1 MLTAEARTGVALQFD
16 DAEQRR
22 EAATL
27 GMWAFLAT
35 EVLFFGVLFAAYTVS
50 RLRFPE
56 AFAQASR
63 HTDLLLGGCE
73 TAVLI
78 TSSATMSLAL
88 RGVRVGAGR
97 AARVLLA
104 VTALLGI
111 AFVCIHGLEYYHE
124 YGEHLVPGLDFSYDE
139 AQARGVELFFWLYY
153 VMTGFHVLHVLI
165 GVVVISLMWALV
177 RRRRVGPDYDAPVE
191 LTGLYWSF
199 VDIVWI
205 FLFPTFYLVARP

>member
-1 MLTAEARTGVALQFD
+1 MRTGIALQFD
-16 DAEQRR
+16 DAAQRH

-27 GMWAFLAT
+27 GMWTFLAT

-50 RLRFPE
+50 RTRFPE
-56 AFAQASR
+56 AFALAGR

-78 TSSATMSLAL
+78 TSSATMALAL
-88 RGVRVGAGR
+88 RSVRVGARR
-97 AARVLLA
+97 AALALLA

-124 YGEHLVPGLDFSYDE
+124 YGERVIPGLGFSFE
-139 AQARGVELFFWLYY
+139 EPHARQAELFFWLYY

-165 GVVVISLMWALV
+165 GVAVITAMAALV
-177 RRRRVGPDYDAPVE
+177 WRRRVGPDYDAPVE

-199 VDIVWI
+199 VDVVWI